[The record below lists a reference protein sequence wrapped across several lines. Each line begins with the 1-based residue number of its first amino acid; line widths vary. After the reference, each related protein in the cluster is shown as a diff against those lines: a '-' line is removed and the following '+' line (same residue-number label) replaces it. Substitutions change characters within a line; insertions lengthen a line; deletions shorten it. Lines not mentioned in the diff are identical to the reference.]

1 MSELLG
7 AILTLLLF
15 FLAGICTQLF
25 NAWAIAYKRRG
36 YITKKQLRKMT
47 QAEFDNFKAD
57 LKENEPN
64 LFQFIVD
71 LSIKK

>member
-25 NAWAIAYKRRG
+25 NAWTIAYKRRG
-36 YITKKQLRKMT
+36 YITKKQLRKIEKWLEVME
-47 QAEFDNFKAD
+47 AEHGR
-57 LKENEPN
+57 
-64 LFQFIVD
+64 
-71 LSIKK
+71 

>member
-36 YITKKQLRKMT
+36 YITKKQLRKIEKWLEVME
-47 QAEFDNFKAD
+47 AEHDR
-57 LKENEPN
+57 
-64 LFQFIVD
+64 
-71 LSIKK
+71 

>member
-25 NAWAIAYKRRG
+25 NTWAIAYKRRG
-36 YITKKQLRKMT
+36 YITKKQLRKIEKWLEVME
-47 QAEFDNFKAD
+47 AEHGR
-57 LKENEPN
+57 
-64 LFQFIVD
+64 
-71 LSIKK
+71 

>member
-36 YITKKQLRKMT
+36 YITKKQLRKIEKWLEVM
-47 QAEFDNFKAD
+47 
-57 LKENEPN
+57 
-64 LFQFIVD
+64 
-71 LSIKK
+71 

>member
-25 NAWAIAYKRRG
+25 NAWVIAYKRRG
-36 YITKKQLRKMT
+36 YITKKQLRKIEKWLEAME
-47 QAEFDNFKAD
+47 AEHGR
-57 LKENEPN
+57 
-64 LFQFIVD
+64 
-71 LSIKK
+71 

>member
-36 YITKKQLRKMT
+36 YVTKRQLRKIEKWLEVMET
-47 QAEFDNFKAD
+47 R
-57 LKENEPN
+57 
-64 LFQFIVD
+64 V
-71 LSIKK
+71 